1 MPLRL
6 RSPLPSLEG
15 AVTWLNTADPA
26 GPDGA
31 LQPARPL
38 LVHFWAVSCGLCKEA
53 MPQVNTWRETYGPR
67 GLQVLAIHM
76 PLKEADTNLDRIR
89 QAAERLG
96 LTQPIA
102 VDSRLAISDRFLNQ
116 YTPAYYVFDTEGLL
130 RHFQAG
136 AKGLDLVEQRIQ
148 RVLEEAGKQAGE

>member
-15 AVTWLNTADPA
+15 AVAWLNTPEPTETE
-26 GPDGA
+26 GPI
-31 LQPARPL
+31 QPGRPL

-53 MPQVNTWRETYGPR
+53 MPRVNEWRDRYGPR

-76 PLKEADTNLDRIR
+76 PLEKADTDLDRIR
-89 QAAERLG
+89 EAVEQLG
-96 LTQPIA
+96 LTQPVA
-102 VDSRLAISDRFLNQ
+102 VDSRLSIGDRFQNQ
-116 YTPAYYVFDTEGLL
+116 FTPAYYVFDGEGQL

-136 AKGLDLVEQRIQ
+136 AQGLDLVEQRIE
-148 RVLEEAGKQAGE
+148 RVLEEAGG

>member
-26 GPDGA
+26 GPNSA
-31 LQPARPL
+31 VQPGRPL

-76 PLKEADTNLDRIR
+76 PLEKADTDLDRIR
-89 QAAERLG
+89 QTAERLG

-102 VDSRLAISDRFLNQ
+102 VDSRLAISDRFQNQ
-116 YTPAYYVFDTEGLL
+116 FTPAYYVFDAQGQL

-136 AKGLDLVEQRIQ
+136 SRGLEIVEQRIQ
-148 RVLEEAGKQAGE
+148 RVLGEAGQADG